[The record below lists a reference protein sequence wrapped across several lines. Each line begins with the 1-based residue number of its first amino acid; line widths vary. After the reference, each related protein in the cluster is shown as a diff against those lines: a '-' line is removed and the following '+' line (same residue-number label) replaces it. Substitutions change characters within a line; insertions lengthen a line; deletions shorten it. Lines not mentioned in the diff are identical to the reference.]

1 MVTVT
6 SRENE
11 TLDSKLT
18 RTLILLLFFC
28 HEKVYAKDDRILP
41 FEKALSFSAVK
52 TQYTDFGLSGTM
64 QFYLFY
70 FIRSEINAIFWKA
83 IFWKY
88 NPQKIVR
95 YQELR
100 KHLKRKGEERWKYK
114 T

>member
-1 MVTVT
+1 MLFKFCIIIESNSQKHFLTIVLYTNMVTVT

-70 FIRSEINAIFWKA
+70 FIRSEINAIF
-83 IFWKY
+83 
-88 NPQKIVR
+88 
-95 YQELR
+95 
-100 KHLKRKGEERWKYK
+100 
-114 T
+114 